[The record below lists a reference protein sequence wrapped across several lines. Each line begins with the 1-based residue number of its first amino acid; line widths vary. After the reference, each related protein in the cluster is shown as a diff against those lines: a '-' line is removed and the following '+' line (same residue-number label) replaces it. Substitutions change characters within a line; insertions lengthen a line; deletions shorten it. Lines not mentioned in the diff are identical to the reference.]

1 MLIFLFFL
9 FPITAVATNYY
20 VDATLGSDGNSGQ
33 STLLPWKTI
42 AKVNASDLKSVDS
55 VYFKRGEIWY
65 EELLIPPYGPLLY
78 GAYGAGAAPII
89 SGMGEVA
96 GWSTAASWTDAGGNI
111 WRMTVSRDPRRIW
124 LDGVEY
130 PIATDPST
138 VDALRSLSANLF
150 VIDAYGKIL
159 PKDVL
164 EIPKFGCVNLHP
176 SLLPKYRGA
185 TPVPFTILGGET
197 ETGMTFMRMSE
208 GMDEGDILTVVPD
221 RVLPT
226 DDAPTL
232 LDRLNALAAGQIGD
246 ILTDYVE
253 GKITPVPQDHGQATY
268 STLLTKEH
276 GRIDW
281 ATDTAVMVGRKLRA
295 YAPWPGIFTYY
306 QGKRL
311 KILACEAA
319 PSGPSAPSGSLV
331 TPDLIATADGLVR
344 LVTLQ
349 PEGRSPMPFA
359 EFLRGIREKD
369 PVFG

>member
-1 MLIFLFFL
+1 MPMQQIRTVFFGTPSFVTAPLQALVSDERFLVVGVVTQ
-9 FPITAVATNYY
+9 PGKPVGREGTVQPSPVA
-20 VDATLGSDGNSGQ
+20 
-33 STLLPWKTI
+33 
-42 AKVNASDLKSVDS
+42 
-55 VYFKRGEIWY
+55 
-65 EELLIPPYGPLLY
+65 
-78 GAYGAGAAPII
+78 
-89 SGMGEVA
+89 
-96 GWSTAASWTDAGGNI
+96 AASEAHAIPVFTPETL
-111 WRMTVSRDPRRIW
+111 R
-124 LDGVEY
+124 
-130 PIATDPST
+130 DPST

-306 QGKRL
+306 QDKRL

-344 LVTLQ
+344 LVTVQ
-349 PEGRSPMPFA
+349 PEGRSPMPFT